1 MPQMDPVTPAR
12 PEVSA
17 LLSTL
22 DGYTP
27 AQAEAAAK
35 QLCEAAR
42 LAQRK
47 EMLWTVGGALLFP
60 AFVAL
65 VLSVS
70 MLPSL
75 QKAIL
80 LVAALALAVAMLVPS
95 AYFQGQARLKRADA
109 TAYDPVST
117 AELERLIGLVE
128 PHPELCRVIA
138 IWSERGIAIRK
149 HEADLLEEA
158 ATVLEDD
165 RIRQRF
171 ASLGQPPEVAH
182 G

>member
-1 MPQMDPVTPAR
+1 MSQMDPVTPAR
-12 PEVSA
+12 SEASA
-17 LLSTL
+17 LLSKL

-27 AQAEAAAK
+27 AQAEAVAK

-42 LAQRK
+42 IAKRK
-47 EMLWTVGGALLFP
+47 EMLGIAGGALLVP
-60 AFVAL
+60 VFVAL
-65 VLSVS
+65 VLSAS
-70 MLPSL
+70 LLPPL
-75 QKAIL
+75 LKAIL
-80 LVAALALAVAMLVPS
+80 LVAALILAVAMFVPS
-95 AYFQGQARLKRADA
+95 ALALVERVGA

-117 AELERLIGLVE
+117 AELGRLIGLIE